1 MRTKN
6 KIIKTARICHKIT
19 KGLYYASFVFCFV
32 FVVLAIVLASTK
44 TIKSLTVAETACLF
58 GTLALYAFISIGLLW
73 NIASIFKSVEKDKA
87 PFSEK
92 VSYYLKRSSIFVVL
106 ISVVPALI
114 GSIVLRL
121 IYPATDLT
129 FPISVG
135 GIISGITM
143 FMIGMFF
150 NYGKE
155 LQQNEDETL

>member
-1 MRTKN
+1 MVEIPIC
-6 KIIKTARICHKIT
+6 IIWLKTDLLIKLLE
-19 KGLYYASFVFCFV
+19 KQ
-32 FVVLAIVLASTK
+32 VVIR
-44 TIKSLTVAETACLF
+44 
-58 GTLALYAFISIGLLW
+58 
-73 NIASIFKSVEKDKA
+73 KDKA

-155 LQQNEDETL
+155 LQQNEDETLW

>member
-1 MRTKN
+1 MKTKN

-32 FVVLAIVLASTK
+32 FVVLAIVLSSTK

-58 GTLALYAFISIGLLW
+58 GTLALYSFMSIGLLW
-73 NIASIFKSVEKDKA
+73 NVASIFKNIEQEKA

-92 VSYYLKRSSIFVVL
+92 VSHYLNRSAIFVVL
-106 ISVVPALI
+106 VSIIPAI
-114 GSIVLRL
+114 VGSTILRIL
-121 IYPATDLT
+121 YPATELT
-129 FPISVG
+129 FPISLG
-135 GIISGITM
+135 GIISGITIL
-143 FMIGMFF
+143 MISLFF